1 MSVNLSA
8 IRRDIVRVLKDAPT
22 GGTERER
29 QAYRNGV
36 RELAQVLGEH
46 LANDPEYFEPEASG
60 PHRPLYED
68 GGRQAGIDYM
78 NESVKCEHCDTT
90 MSRREMFIHIQ
101 HPCPGLLASQQNG
114 ERLIEAINRQTE
126 RDPEPF

>member
-1 MSVNLSA
+1 MSPVNLSA
-8 IRRDIVRVLKDAPT
+8 IRRDIVRVLKEAPT

-36 RELAQVLGEH
+36 RELAQVLGER

-78 NESVKCEHCDTT
+78 EEQVD
-90 MSRREMFIHIQ
+90 HIQ
-101 HPCPGLLASQQNG
+101 FPCPGLLVSQEG
-114 ERLIEAINRQTE
+114 ERLIVRFCEWS
-126 RDPEPF
+126 PP